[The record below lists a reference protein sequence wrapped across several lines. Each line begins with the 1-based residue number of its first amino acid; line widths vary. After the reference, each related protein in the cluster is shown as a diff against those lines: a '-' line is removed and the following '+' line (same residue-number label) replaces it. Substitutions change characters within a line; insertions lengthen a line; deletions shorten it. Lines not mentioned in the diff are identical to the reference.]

1 MAFVFAVN
9 IQARTLGIHGGAW
22 CPWALHVWTG
32 WLMGAA
38 AREQVPA
45 QQQYSM
51 VNYFVCSKPI
61 DRSSVLCAP
70 LRTVCP
76 SSSVAR

>member
-9 IQARTLGIHGGAW
+9 IQARTLGIHGDAR
-22 CPWALHVWTG
+22 CPSVLHVCAW

-38 AREQVPA
+38 SWEQVPA

-51 VNYFVCSKPI
+51 VNYFVCSKRI
-61 DRSSVLCAP
+61 DPSSVLCAP
-70 LRTVCP
+70 LRT
-76 SSSVAR
+76 SSPRSGVTR